1 MPKLRQPDRRSAAC
15 LVLALTALFALL
27 ASTCA
32 DAAPWSAPEGVS
44 TAGGSVTWSRAGI
57 DAAGDATAVWV
68 RNDGSH
74 LYAQAAERHVGGNW
88 NSPVDLS
95 AGVGNAESPAVA
107 VDPAGEAV
115 AAWKERLGGS
125 EAIEASYKPAGLPW
139 ELRVA
144 VEIGSATVET
154 PAVAIDEAGYAVVIW
169 RQEVGGNHVIFASS
183 RLPDGSW
190 TTPITISS
198 SALNAEAPDVA
209 MSPGG
214 TAAAVWQSSSGATS
228 VVESNSLPPGGSWTG
243 EEAISAP
250 ATVTE
255 PPQVVD
261 DGNGGFAAIWS
272 RSGVGLVAEVA
283 SRPALGG
290 WSAPES
296 ISALGLEAHSPQLA
310 VDSAGDAVAAWYRF
324 DGSVGSVEGTNR
336 VAGGAW
342 AAPVRLSSIAA
353 EAEAPQV
360 AMSPTGIAQVVWS
373 GWNEAT
379 HNYELRAARLTG
391 HGWEVSIRI
400 SREGEEAYGPHVA
413 LDRSG
418 HAVIVWNGEVSF
430 GSEITSSFRDETSP
444 LTVAVTGSGSGS
456 VSSAPAGIN
465 CGSACAARFA
475 EGSTVTLNAAAA
487 AGSKFA
493 GWSGACSGS
502 GPCTVQIGESP
513 SAVGAEFVPG
523 TAAGS
528 TGPAE
533 TPSDPGRGPAK
544 APPGPGPSTCTVLSS
559 APSVGTF
566 VPSPKPGSVVPGV
579 RAKVDVKVP
588 SSVSVTATLIY
599 GGSKSRRVELGTLRY
614 HGKGARNLRFAL
626 PAAVRS
632 NLSLGAPVWVSFAVA
647 ASADSG
653 RGCGT
658 PDLATHKLKLKV
670 VKVFSTPQAGVS

>member
-1 MPKLRQPDRRSAAC
+1 MCLHNTQATCAVHLSKPANLSPVPAQTDTAPLAADLRIAVGQLIRRLRAENLFPLTQTWVLGRLDREGPASVSELAQVLRVRPQSMAQTVGDLEADAFVRALPRPRRSPPRPGQPHRGRPAADRSRPRRPRGSAGEGAGRAPRGRSRDDRALGRDPRAARRRRRLRPSRPFRGPPVQARCGSCRCSRAPASSIGTPLPKLRQPDRRSAAC

-243 EEAISAP
+243 EEAISRPRDRHRTAAGRGRRQRWVRRDLVAQRRRPGRRSRLAARSRRLERTRIDLRPRPGSASP
-250 ATVTE
+250 ATRRRLGGRCRRCLVSVRRLGRLGRRDE
-255 PPQVVD
+255 PRRRWRLGRAGAALVD
-261 DGNGGFAAIWS
+261 RRRS
-272 RSGVGLVAEVA
+272 RS
-283 SRPALGG
+283 
-290 WSAPES
+290 
-296 ISALGLEAHSPQLA
+296 
-310 VDSAGDAVAAWYRF
+310 
-324 DGSVGSVEGTNR
+324 T
-336 VAGGAW
+336 
-342 AAPVRLSSIAA
+342 
-353 EAEAPQV
+353 QV
-360 AMSPTGIAQVVWS
+360 AMSTTGIAQVVWS

-379 HNYELRAARLTG
+379 HNYEPRAAR
-391 HGWEVSIRI
+391 
-400 SREGEEAYGPHVA
+400 A
-413 LDRSG
+413 
-418 HAVIVWNGEVSF
+418 
-430 GSEITSSFRDETSP
+430 
-444 LTVAVTGSGSGS
+444 
-456 VSSAPAGIN
+456 
-465 CGSACAARFA
+465 
-475 EGSTVTLNAAAA
+475 
-487 AGSKFA
+487 
-493 GWSGACSGS
+493 
-502 GPCTVQIGESP
+502 
-513 SAVGAEFVPG
+513 
-523 TAAGS
+523 
-528 TGPAE
+528 
-533 TPSDPGRGPAK
+533 
-544 APPGPGPSTCTVLSS
+544 
-559 APSVGTF
+559 
-566 VPSPKPGSVVPGV
+566 
-579 RAKVDVKVP
+579 
-588 SSVSVTATLIY
+588 
-599 GGSKSRRVELGTLRY
+599 
-614 HGKGARNLRFAL
+614 
-626 PAAVRS
+626 
-632 NLSLGAPVWVSFAVA
+632 
-647 ASADSG
+647 
-653 RGCGT
+653 
-658 PDLATHKLKLKV
+658 
-670 VKVFSTPQAGVS
+670 